1 MDIELSD
8 EQRLLR
14 DTCKEFAERE
24 LKPNAKRWDREHR
37 FPAEAVKKAF
47 ELGLGGVAVPTEWG
61 GAGMDNV
68 SYALAIEEISRG
80 CASVGVTLSVNNSL
94 YCDPLLKFGTDA
106 QKERWLK
113 PFARG
118 EKLGCFG
125 LTEPQ
130 AGSDA
135 AEQRTT
141 ATRKRRET
149 ALPAPGLEPVRA
161 EAYGDTYVINGTKNW
176 ITNGPVADAIVLFTM
191 TDLSKGTKGI
201 TAFVVDTGTPGFL
214 RQKADEKLGI
224 CASPSCTIFF
234 ENMEVPA
241 SQRLGAEGEGFK
253 IAMGTLD
260 GGRIGIAAQA
270 IGIGRASFEEARDYA
285 KVRKTFDRPIAQHQA
300 IQFMLADMATELDAA
315 RLLTLRAATLK
326 DSGVRH
332 SREAAMAKLYASE
345 ASNRVASKA
354 VQIHGGMGYSKE
366 LDIERHFRDARIT
379 EIYEGT
385 SEIQRL
391 VISNA
396 LLK

>member
-1 MDIELSD
+1 MHINLSE
-8 EQRLLR
+8 EQTLLR
-14 DTCKEFAERE
+14 DTCRDFAARE
-24 LKPNAKRWDREHR
+24 LTPNAKKWDREHR
-37 FPAEAVKKAF
+37 FPAQAVKNMA
-47 ELGLGGVAVPTEWG
+47 ELGLMGVAVPAEWG
-61 GAGMDNV
+61 GAGMDHV
-68 SYALAIEEISRG
+68 AYALAVEEISRG
-80 CASVGVTLSVNNSL
+80 CASTGVIMSVNNSL
-94 YCDPLLKFGTDA
+94 YCDPLVKYGSDA

-141 ATRKRRET
+141 AVRK
-149 ALPAPGLEPVRA
+149 
-161 EAYGDTYVINGTKNW
+161 GDKYVINGTKNW

-191 TDLSKGTKGI
+191 TDLSRGTKGI
-201 TAFVVDTGTPGFL
+201 TAFVVETDTPGFL

-234 ENMEVPA
+234 ENMEVPVA
-241 SQRLGAEGEGFK
+241 NRLGQEGDGFK
-253 IAMGTLD
+253 IAMSTLD

-270 IGIGRASFEEARDYA
+270 VGIGRAAFEEAREYS
-285 KVRKTFDRPIAQHQA
+285 KVRKTFDVPIAQHQA

-315 RLLTLRAATLK
+315 RLLTLRAAALK
-326 DSGVRH
+326 DQGLRH
-332 SREAAMAKLYASE
+332 SRESSMAKLYASE
-345 ASNRVASKA
+345 AANRVADKA

-366 LDIERHFRDARIT
+366 LDVERHFRDARIT

>member
-1 MDIELSD
+1 MDIDLSP
-8 EQRLLR
+8 EQGLLR
-14 DTCKEFAERE
+14 DTCREFAERE
-24 LKPNAKRWDREHR
+24 LKPNAKRWDRNHEYPR
-37 FPAEAVKKAF
+37 EAVRKAF
-47 ELGLGGVAVPTEWG
+47 ELGLGGVAVPPEWG
-61 GAGMDNV
+61 GAGMDHV
-68 SYALAIEEISRG
+68 AYALAIEEISRG

-94 YCDPLLKFGTDA
+94 YCDPVLKYGTDA

-113 PFARG
+113 PFASG

-141 ATRKRRET
+141 AVRR
-149 ALPAPGLEPVRA
+149 
-161 EAYGDTYVINGTKNW
+161 GDRYLINGTKNW
-176 ITNGPVADAIVLFTM
+176 ITNGPVADAMVLFTM
-191 TDLSKGTKGI
+191 TDLKKGTKGI
-201 TAFVVDTGTPGFL
+201 TAFVVETDTPGFL

-234 ENMEVPA
+234 ENMEVPVA
-241 SQRLGAEGEGFK
+241 NRLGQEGEGFK
-253 IAMGTLD
+253 IAMSTLD

-270 IGIGRASFEEARDYA
+270 IGIGAAAFEEARDYA
-285 KVRKTFDRPIAQHQA
+285 KVRKTFDVPISQHQA

-315 RLLTLRAATLK
+315 HLLTVRAASLK
-326 DSGVRH
+326 DAGVRH
-332 SREAAMAKLYASE
+332 SRESSMAKLYASE
-345 ASNRVASKA
+345 AANRVADKA

-385 SEIQRL
+385 SEIQRM
-391 VISNA
+391 VISGA
-396 LLK
+396 LLR

>member
-1 MDIELSD
+1 MDIEFSE

-14 DTCKEFAERE
+14 DTCRDFAARE
-24 LKPNAKRWDREHR
+24 LTPNAKRWDREHK
-37 FPAEAVKKAF
+37 FPADAVKKAF
-47 ELGLGGVAVPTEWG
+47 ELGLGGVAVPSDWG

-68 SYALAIEEISRG
+68 GYALAIEEISRG

-94 YCDPLLKFGTDA
+94 YCDPILKFGTDA
-106 QKERWLK
+106 QKETWLQ
-113 PFARG
+113 PFASG

-141 ATRKRRET
+141 AVRK
-149 ALPAPGLEPVRA
+149 
-161 EAYGDTYVINGTKNW
+161 GDKYLINGTKNW
-176 ITNGPVADAIVLFTM
+176 ITNGPVADAMVLFTM
-191 TDLSKGTKGI
+191 TDLTKGTKGI
-201 TAFVVDTGTPGFL
+201 TAFVVDTSAPGFL

-234 ENMEVPA
+234 EDLELPV

-253 IAMGTLD
+253 IAMATLD

-270 IGIGRASFEEARDYA
+270 IGIGRAAFEEARDYT
-285 KVRKTFDRPIAQHQA
+285 KVRKTFGVPISQHQA

-315 RLLTLRAATLK
+315 RLLTLRAAALK
-326 DSGVRH
+326 DKGVRH
-332 SREAAMAKLYASE
+332 SCESAMAKLYASE
-345 ASNRVASKA
+345 ASNRVADKA
-354 VQIHGGMGYSKE
+354 LQIHGGMGYSKE

-396 LLK
+396 VLK

>member
-1 MDIELSD
+1 MHIDLSE
-8 EQRLLR
+8 EQTLLR
-14 DTCKEFAERE
+14 DTCRDFAARE
-24 LKPNAKRWDREHR
+24 LTPNAKKWDREHR
-37 FPAEAVKKAF
+37 FPAQAVKNMA
-47 ELGLGGVAVPTEWG
+47 ELGLMGVAVPAEWG
-61 GAGMDNV
+61 GAGMDHV
-68 SYALAIEEISRG
+68 AYALAVEEISRG
-80 CASVGVTLSVNNSL
+80 CASTGVIMSVNNSL
-94 YCDPLLKFGTDA
+94 YCDPLVKYGSDA

-141 ATRKRRET
+141 AVRK
-149 ALPAPGLEPVRA
+149 
-161 EAYGDTYVINGTKNW
+161 GDKYVINGTKNW

-191 TDLSKGTKGI
+191 TDLSRGTKGI
-201 TAFVVDTGTPGFL
+201 TAFVVETDTPGFL

-234 ENMEVPA
+234 ENMEVPVA
-241 SQRLGAEGEGFK
+241 NRLGQEGDGFK
-253 IAMGTLD
+253 IAMSTLD

-270 IGIGRASFEEARDYA
+270 VGIGRAAFEEAREYS
-285 KVRKTFDRPIAQHQA
+285 KVRKTFDVPIAQHQA

-315 RLLTLRAATLK
+315 RLLTLRAAALK
-326 DSGVRH
+326 DQGLRH
-332 SREAAMAKLYASE
+332 SRESSMAKLYASE
-345 ASNRVASKA
+345 AANRVADKA

-366 LDIERHFRDARIT
+366 LDVERHFRDARIT

>member
-1 MDIELSD
+1 MQIELTE
-8 EQRLLR
+8 EQMLLR
-14 DTCKEFAERE
+14 DTCREFSDRE
-24 LKPNAKRWDREHR
+24 LRPNARRWDREHK
-37 FPAEAVKKAF
+37 FPAEAVHKAF
-47 ELGLGGVAVPTEWG
+47 ELGLGGVAVPSEWG

-68 SYALAIEEISRG
+68 AYALAIEEISRG

-94 YCDPLLKFGTDA
+94 YCDPVLEYGTDE
-106 QKERWLK
+106 QKKRWLV

-118 EKLGCFG
+118 EKIGCFG

-141 ATRKRRET
+141 ATRKG
-149 ALPAPGLEPVRA
+149 AV
-161 EAYGDTYVINGTKNW
+161 YSVNGTKNW

-191 TDLSKGTKGI
+191 TDISKGTKGI
-201 TAFVVDTGTPGFL
+201 TAFVVDTSTPGFI

-253 IAMGTLD
+253 IAMSTLD

-270 IGIGRASFEEARDYA
+270 IGIGRAAFEEAREYA
-285 KVRKTFDRPIAQHQA
+285 KVRKTFDVPISQHQA

-315 RLLTLRAATLK
+315 RLLTLRAASLK
-326 DSGVRH
+326 DKGVRH
-332 SREAAMAKLYASE
+332 TRESAMAKLYASE
-345 ASNRVASKA
+345 ASNRVADKA
-354 VQIHGGMGYSKE
+354 IQIHGGMGYSKE
-366 LDIERHFRDARIT
+366 MDVERHFRDARIT

-391 VISNA
+391 VIANA
-396 LLK
+396 LLR

>member
-1 MDIELSD
+1 MDIELND

-14 DTCKEFAERE
+14 DTCRDFAARE
-24 LKPNAKRWDREHR
+24 LIPNAKKWDREHH
-37 FPAEAVKKAF
+37 FPAGAIKKMA
-47 ELGLGGVAVPTEWG
+47 ELGLMGVAVPSDWG

-68 SYALAIEEISRG
+68 SYALAMEEISRG
-80 CASVGVTLSVNNSL
+80 CASCGVAMSVNNSL
-94 YCDPLLKFGTDA
+94 YSDPVMKFGTDE
-106 QKERWLK
+106 QKERWLR
-113 PFARG
+113 PFASG

-135 AEQRTT
+135 AEQRTV
-141 ATRKRRET
+141 AKRK
-149 ALPAPGLEPVRA
+149 
-161 EAYGDTYVINGTKNW
+161 GDVYVIDGTKNW

-191 TDLSKGTKGI
+191 TDMSKGTKGI
-201 TAFVVDTGTPGFL
+201 TAFLVDTDTPGFL

-234 ENMEVPA
+234 EGMEVPV
-241 SQRLGAEGEGFK
+241 SQRLGQEGEGFK
-253 IAMGTLD
+253 IAMNTLD

-270 IGIGRASFEEARDYA
+270 LGIGRAAFEEARDYS
-285 KVRKTFDRPIAQHQA
+285 KVRKTFDVPISQHQA

-315 RLLTLRAATLK
+315 RLLTLRAAAMK
-326 DSGVRH
+326 DKGVRH
-332 SREAAMAKLYASE
+332 TRESAMAKLYASE
-345 ASNRVASKA
+345 AANRVADKA

-385 SEIQRL
+385 SEMQRI
-391 VISNA
+391 VISSA
-396 LLK
+396 LMR

>member
-1 MDIELSD
+1 M
-8 EQRLLR
+8 
-14 DTCKEFAERE
+14 
-24 LKPNAKRWDREHR
+24 
-37 FPAEAVKKAF
+37 
-47 ELGLGGVAVPTEWG
+47 
-61 GAGMDNV
+61 
-68 SYALAIEEISRG
+68 
-80 CASVGVTLSVNNSL
+80 SVNNSL
-94 YCDPLLKFGTDA
+94 YCDPISKHGNDQ

-141 ATRKRRET
+141 AVRK
-149 ALPAPGLEPVRA
+149 
-161 EAYGDTYVINGTKNW
+161 GDKYVINGTKNW
-176 ITNGPVADAIVLFTM
+176 ITNGPVADAIVMFTM
-191 TDLSKGTKGI
+191 TDLTKGTKGI
-201 TAFVVDTGTPGFL
+201 TAFVVDTDTPGFL

-234 ENMEVPA
+234 DNMEVPVGN
-241 SQRLGAEGEGFK
+241 RLGQEGEGFK

-270 IGIGRASFEEARDYA
+270 LGIGRAAFEEARDYS
-285 KVRKTFDRPIAQHQA
+285 KVRKTFDVPISQHQA

-315 RLLTLRAATLK
+315 RLLTLRAASLK
-326 DSGVRH
+326 DQGVRH
-332 SREAAMAKLYASE
+332 SRESAMAKLYASE
-345 ASNRVASKA
+345 AASRVADKA

-366 LDIERHFRDARIT
+366 MDVERHFRDARIT

-391 VISNA
+391 VISSS
-396 LLK
+396 LFR

>member
-1 MDIELSD
+1 MEIELSV

-14 DTCKEFAERE
+14 ETCREFAERE
-24 LKPNAKRWDREHR
+24 LVPHAKKWDREHEYPR
-37 FPAEAVKKAF
+37 EAVKKAF
-47 ELGLGGVAVPTEWG
+47 ELGLAGVAVPTEWG

-68 SYALAIEEISRG
+68 AYALAIEEISRG
-80 CASVGVTLSVNNSL
+80 DASVGVTLSVNNSL
-94 YCDPLLKFGTDA
+94 YCDPILKYGTDA
-106 QKERWLK
+106 QRERWLK
-113 PFARG
+113 PFASG

-141 ATRKRRET
+141 ATRK
-149 ALPAPGLEPVRA
+149 
-161 EAYGDTYVINGTKNW
+161 GDKYVINGTKNW
-176 ITNGPVADAIVLFTM
+176 ITNGPVADAIVMFTM

-201 TAFVVDTGTPGFL
+201 TAFIVDTDTPGFL
-214 RQKADEKLGI
+214 KQKADEKLGI

-234 ENMEVPA
+234 ENMEVPVE
-241 SQRLGAEGEGFK
+241 QRLGQEGEGFK
-253 IAMGTLD
+253 IAMSTLD

-270 IGIGRASFEEARDYA
+270 IGIGVAAFEEARDYA
-285 KVRKTFDRPIAQHQA
+285 KVRKTFDVPIAQHQA

-315 RLLTLRAATLK
+315 RLLTLRAASMK
-326 DSGVRH
+326 DQGVRH
-332 SREAAMAKLYASE
+332 SRESSMAKLYASE
-345 ASNRVASKA
+345 ASNRVCNKS

-366 LDIERHFRDARIT
+366 LSVERHFRDARIT

>member
-1 MDIELSD
+1 MEIELSV
-8 EQRLLR
+8 EQSLLR
-14 DTCKEFAERE
+14 DTCREFAARE
-24 LKPNAKRWDREHR
+24 LTPNARRWDREHR
-37 FPAEAVKKAF
+37 YPSEAVKKAF
-47 ELGLGGVAVPTEWG
+47 ELGLGGVAVPAEWG

-68 SYALAIEEISRG
+68 SYALAIEEVSRG

-94 YCDPLLKFGTDA
+94 YCDPVLKFGTDA

-141 ATRKRRET
+141 ATRR
-149 ALPAPGLEPVRA
+149 
-161 EAYGDTYVINGTKNW
+161 GDTYVINGTKNW
-176 ITNGPVADAIVLFTM
+176 ITNGPVADAMVLFTM

-201 TAFVVDTGTPGFL
+201 TAFVVGTDTPGFL

-270 IGIGRASFEEARDYA
+270 IGIGRAAFEEARDYA
-285 KVRKTFDRPIAQHQA
+285 KMRKTFDVPIAQHQA

-315 RLLTLRAATLK
+315 RLLTLRAAAMK

-332 SREAAMAKLYASE
+332 TRESAMAKLYASE
-345 ASNRVASKA
+345 ASNRVADKA

-391 VISNA
+391 VISSA
-396 LLK
+396 LLR

>member
-1 MDIELSD
+1 MEIELSQ

-14 DTCKEFAERE
+14 ETCRDFADRE
-24 LKPNAKRWDREHR
+24 LIPNAKRWDREHQYPR
-37 FPAEAVKKAF
+37 EAVRKAF
-47 ELGLGGVAVPTEWG
+47 ELGLGGVAVPAQWG

-68 SYALAIEEISRG
+68 AYALAIEEISRG
-80 CASVGVTLSVNNSL
+80 DASVGVTLSVNNSL
-94 YCDPLLKFGTDA
+94 YCDPLLNYGSDE

-141 ATRKRRET
+141 AIRK
-149 ALPAPGLEPVRA
+149 GSK
-161 EAYGDTYVINGTKNW
+161 YVINGTKNW
-176 ITNGPVADAIVLFTM
+176 ITNGPVADAIVMFTM

-201 TAFVVDTGTPGFL
+201 TAFVVDTDTPGFL
-214 RQKADEKLGI
+214 RQKPDEKLGI

-234 ENMEVPA
+234 ENMEVPLA
-241 SQRLGAEGEGFK
+241 QRLGEEGEGFK
-253 IAMGTLD
+253 IAMSTLD

-270 IGIGRASFEEARDYA
+270 VGIGVAAFEEARDYA
-285 KVRKTFDRPIAQHQA
+285 KVRKTFDVPIAQHQA

-315 RLLTLRAATLK
+315 RLLTLRAAAMK
-326 DSGVRH
+326 DTGVRH
-332 SREAAMAKLYASE
+332 SRESSMAKLYASE
-345 ASNRVASKA
+345 ACNRVCDKA

-366 LDIERHFRDARIT
+366 LSVERHFRDARIT